1 MTMRRIRILDELDE
15 LSGQGHGVVTAR
27 DDMSAA
33 GTRILDLLTM
43 SEAAAL
49 LPGRL
54 RSVAYVRRLAAAGEL
69 VRVDFGSVAR
79 ITPES
84 VAAYSQRQ
92 AS

>member
-1 MTMRRIRILDELDE
+1 M
-15 LSGQGHGVVTAR
+15 TAR
-27 DDMSAA
+27 DDMTAA
-33 GTRILDLLTM
+33 GTRVLDLLTM

-49 LPGRL
+49 LPGPF

-69 VRVDFGSVAR
+69 TRVDMGALAR

-84 VAAYSQRQ
+84 VAAYNQRH

>member
-1 MTMRRIRILDELDE
+1 M
-15 LSGQGHGVVTAR
+15 TAR
-27 DDMSAA
+27 DDMTAA

-54 RSVAYVRRLAAAGEL
+54 RSVAYVRRLAAEGEL
-69 VRVDFGSVAR
+69 VRVDFGALAR

-84 VAAYSQRQ
+84 VAAYNQRQ
-92 AS
+92 AP

>member
-1 MTMRRIRILDELDE
+1 MTA
-15 LSGQGHGVVTAR
+15 H

-33 GTRILDLLTM
+33 GLRILDLLTM
-43 SEAAAL
+43 GEAAVM

-54 RSVAYVRRLAAAGEL
+54 RSVAAVRRLAAAGEL
-69 VRVDFGSVAR
+69 VRVDFGGLAR

-84 VAAYSQRQ
+84 VAAYNQRQ